1 MQEHQ
6 IRGQI
11 SNVDLMLR
19 QQQPQNAINSLNATR
34 ATLMAKL
41 QQLARQP
48 GAQILQYPQGTPQQS
63 LQVSQAM
70 QWMPPHPSQP
80 RAIRRQ
86 MADPKEVQHRALA
99 KLCMA
104 AAPVPDQL
112 GPDGAAAVKR
122 RRTLLEAHDE
132 LERNSTWMQELLSP
146 CDAATELEP
155 TETSD
160 AIRERLVAWQVRPS
174 PTSPPSELPAQPP
187 RACARAFSRQ
197 ARGEQLHAEQQAQH
211 EQCRTGIE
219 QAPWSPPTSRS
230 LPPSSHRHGEVLAW
244 RYEPRVRVA
253 QDARRFTEALG
264 ALKQATSLQVRA
276 LRSSLLAPAHHV
288 IGCSTSPH

>member
-1 MQEHQ
+1 
-6 IRGQI
+6 
-11 SNVDLMLR
+11 
-19 QQQPQNAINSLNATR
+19 
-34 ATLMAKL
+34 MAKL
-41 QQLARQP
+41 QQLAWQP

-112 GPDGAAAVKR
+112 GSDGAAAVKR

-146 CDAATELEP
+146 CDAATKLEP

-197 ARGEQLHAEQQAQH
+197 VRGEQLHAEQQAQH
-211 EQCRTGIE
+211 EQRRTGIE
-219 QAPWSPPTSRS
+219 QAPWCISPTSRS
-230 LPPSSHRHGEVLAW
+230 LPPSSHCLGEVLAG

-276 LRSSLLAPAHHV
+276 LRSSLLAPRSSLLAPAHHV